1 LTLNNLSRDIQG
13 VEKVDLRWVK
23 ASWACRACEVNWG
36 DDSYS
41 SFSWNFICFNFK
53 SELMDGSISED
64 ECYLILEERLKD
76 LKLGNFSSK
85 LLFKMLELFSF
96 NSLNSHLDDFLD
108 EGLSIFLCTFLEMT
122 S

>member
-1 LTLNNLSRDIQG
+1 
-13 VEKVDLRWVK
+13 
-23 ASWACRACEVNWG
+23 
-36 DDSYS
+36 
-41 SFSWNFICFNFK
+41 
-53 SELMDGSISED
+53 MDGSISED
-64 ECYLILEERLKD
+64 ECNLILEKRDED
-76 LKLGNFSSK
+76 VKLGDFSSE

>member
-1 LTLNNLSRDIQG
+1 M
-13 VEKVDLRWVK
+13 EKVDLRWVK
-23 ASWACRACEVNWG
+23 SCWACRAAEIDGGN
-36 DDSYS
+36 DSYS
-41 SFSWNFICFNFK
+41 CFSGDFVSFNFK

-64 ECYLILEERLKD
+64 ECYLILEEWGED
-76 LKLGNFSSK
+76 VKLGNFSSE

-108 EGLSIFLCTFLEMT
+108 EGLSIFMCTFLEMT

>member
-1 LTLNNLSRDIQG
+1 M
-13 VEKVDLRWVK
+13 EEVDLRWVK
-23 ASWACRACEVNWG
+23 TCWACRATEIDGGN
-36 DDSYS
+36 DSYS
-41 SFSWNFICFNFK
+41 SFSWDFVSFNFK

-64 ECYLILEERLKD
+64 KCDLILKKRDEGV
-76 LKLGNFSSK
+76 KLGNFSSE

-108 EGLSIFLCTFLEMT
+108 EGIFGDNKLTVSVC